1 VKTYNS
7 FGAAA
12 RPVSMTASGKVA
24 GRIEGIMEESSV
36 LTDYQMKSYN
46 QQQEITNTGDDSSS
60 SDEDDDFQ
68 G

>member
-1 VKTYNS
+1 
-7 FGAAA
+7 
-12 RPVSMTASGKVA
+12 MTASGKVA